1 MHHKRAQ
8 ELRWTVVDR
17 IFDLYHYGD
26 EILGEELTEDESRYL
41 YNLAVRIARNFNVRN
56 HIDLPETI

>member
-1 MHHKRAQ
+1 MQHKRAQ

-41 YNLAVRIARNFNVRN
+41 YNLAVRVARNFNVHN
-56 HIDLPETI
+56 HIDLHKVI

>member
-8 ELRWTVVDR
+8 ELRWLVVDR
-17 IFDLYHYGD
+17 VFDLYHYGD
-26 EILGEELTEDESRYL
+26 EILGETLSEDESRYL
-41 YNLAVRIARNFNVRN
+41 YNLAVRVARSFNVRN

>member
-1 MHHKRAQ
+1 MQHKRAQ

-41 YNLAVRIARNFNVRN
+41 YNLAVRVARNFNVHN
-56 HIDLPETI
+56 HIDLPEVN